1 MVDMT
6 ILFVLI
12 SYFLTFTSASLQMNL
27 EKGGIFDSVTT
38 TVSYWIAEFG
48 YPAVFIV
55 ALLENLFPPIPSEI
69 IFPLV
74 GFVAYDKNL
83 GIGHAIGM
91 GLVGGLGSTVGAI
104 IIYYVA
110 LKIGKPAILRFG
122 RYVRVG
128 EQGLLT
134 AESWFQKYGSI
145 AVFSGRMAPGIREL
159 ISIPAGIGR
168 MNIIKFVIFTFAGSA
183 IWSVALTLL
192 GYFLG
197 DAWTKISEQL
207 SSVFS
212 IVAVII
218 VIIVIAVLGLR
229 YYYGKRNRDRKRDY
243 NNYTDSK
250 GNT

>member
-1 MVDMT
+1 
-6 ILFVLI
+6 
-12 SYFLTFTSASLQMNL
+12 MNL

-38 TVSYWIAEFG
+38 AVSSWIAEFG

-55 ALLENLFPPIPSEI
+55 ALLENLFPPIPSGI

-110 LKIGKPAILRFG
+110 LEIGKPAILRFG

-128 EQGLLT
+128 EQGLLK
-134 AESWFQKYGSI
+134 AESWFQKYGAI
-145 AVFSGRMAPGIREL
+145 AVFCGRMAPGIRES

-168 MNIIKFVIFTFAGSA
+168 MNIIKFV
-183 IWSVALTLL
+183 
-192 GYFLG
+192 
-197 DAWTKISEQL
+197 
-207 SSVFS
+207 
-212 IVAVII
+212 
-218 VIIVIAVLGLR
+218 
-229 YYYGKRNRDRKRDY
+229 
-243 NNYTDSK
+243 
-250 GNT
+250 

>member
-6 ILFVLI
+6 ILFVLVL
-12 SYFLTFTSASLQMNL
+12 YFLTFTSASLQMNL

-38 TVSYWIAEFG
+38 AVSSWIAEFG

-83 GIGHAIGM
+83 GIG
-91 GLVGGLGSTVGAI
+91 LVGGLGSTVGAI

-110 LKIGKPAILRFG
+110 LEIGKPAILRFG

-128 EQGLLT
+128 EQGLLK
-134 AESWFQKYGSI
+134 AESWFQKYGAI
-145 AVFSGRMAPGIREL
+145 AVFCGRMAPGIREL

-229 YYYGKRNRDRKRDY
+229 YYNGKRNRDRKRDY
-243 NNYTDSK
+243 NNYTDSN

>member
-6 ILFVLI
+6 ILFVLV
-12 SYFLTFTSASLQMNL
+12 SYFLTFMSASLQMNL
-27 EKGGIFDSVTT
+27 EKGGILDSVTT
-38 TVSYWIAEFG
+38 AVSSWIAEFG

-110 LKIGKPAILRFG
+110 LEIGKPAILRFG

-128 EQGLLT
+128 EQGLLK
-134 AESWFQKYGSI
+134 AETWFQKYGAI
-145 AVFSGRMAPGIREL
+145 AVFCGRMAPGIREL

-197 DAWTKISEQL
+197 DAWTNISEQL

-229 YYYGKRNRDRKRDY
+229 YYYGKRNMDRKRGY
-243 NNYTDSK
+243 NNDPDFN
-250 GNT
+250 GNS

>member
-1 MVDMT
+1 MVEMALL
-6 ILFVLI
+6 IVLV
-12 SYFLTFTSASLQMNL
+12 SCFLTFMSPSLLMNL
-27 EKGGIFDSVTT
+27 EKGSIFDGVTT
-38 TVSYWIAEFG
+38 VVSSWIAEFG
-48 YPAVFIV
+48 YPAVFFV

-91 GLVGGLGSTVGAI
+91 GIVGALGSTVGAI

-128 EQGLLT
+128 EQGLVK
-134 AESWFQKYGSI
+134 AESWFQKYGAI
-145 AVFSGRMAPGIREL
+145 AVFIGRMAPGIREL
-159 ISIPAGIGR
+159 ISIPAGIGQ

-192 GYFLG
+192 GYLLG
-197 DAWTKISEQL
+197 DAWTKLSEQL
-207 SSVFS
+207 SSVFN
-212 IVAVII
+212 IFAVII
-218 VIIVIAVLGLR
+218 IIIVIVVLGLR
-229 YYYGKRNRDRKRDY
+229 YYYGKRNRERNRDY
-243 NNYTDSK
+243 NNYTNSN